1 MMISKTPHITKDNIK
16 LDEAAA
22 FVDILMSFIM

>member
-1 MMISKTPHITKDNIK
+1 MMLTKTPHITKDNIK

-22 FVDILMSFIM
+22 FVDILIRRS